1 MSEPIHVIS
10 LGAGVQSSTMALMA
24 AAGEIEPMPT
34 AAIFADTTY
43 EPRAVYEWLTWL
55 EKQLPFPVYRVK
67 AYDNRRVIFRRGQTQ
82 IPVYAKSGIGK
93 RQCTS
98 DWKLVPLYRKCREIA
113 GFTGKRAPNGL
124 VTNWIGISLDE
135 AHRMKPNRERWA
147 VNRWPLIEGR
157 ISRQDC
163 LLWMERNGFPRPPR
177 SACVFCPYKSD
188 ADWRETRDDPEQM
201 LVVRKVEAMLSPKDE
216 YLHNSKQ
223 RIDEVDLSTDLDR
236 GQLSLFGNECE
247 GMCGV

>member
-1 MSEPIHVIS
+1 MEKPIDVIS

-24 AAGEIEPMPT
+24 AAGEITPMPVG
-34 AAIFADTTY
+34 AIFADTTY
-43 EPRAVYEWLTWL
+43 EPKAVYEWLTWL

-67 AYDNRRVIFRRGQTQ
+67 AYDNRRGLFDRGQTQ
-82 IPVYAKSGIGK
+82 IPTYLQGGMGK

-98 DWKLVPLYRKCREIA
+98 NWKLVPLYRKCREIA
-113 GFTGKRAPNGL
+113 GFTGKRAPDGL

-135 AHRMKPNRERWA
+135 VHRMKPNRERWT
-147 VNRWPLIEGR
+147 VNRWPLIERR
-157 ISRQDC
+157 ISRAGC
-163 LLWMERNGFPRPPR
+163 LRWMEGNGYPRPPR

-188 ADWRETRDDPEQM
+188 AEWRETRNDPEQM
-201 LVVRKVEAMLSPKDE
+201 LVVRKVEAMLSPKGE

-223 RIDEVDLSTDLDR
+223 RIDEVDLSTDLDC
-236 GQLSLFGNECE
+236 GQMSLFGNECE